1 MTRSPI
7 ELFWTAK
14 KEKKCNQGG
23 LAGPPST
30 QGHVKSGQEL
40 EVTVWDGTEYKEKRK
55 PLIRMDVKKFKQM
68 IVDYISREI
77 LQPHATCQ

>member
-1 MTRSPI
+1 MQPWWFGWAS
-7 ELFWTAK
+7 F
-14 KEKKCNQGG
+14 
-23 LAGPPST
+23 PST

-55 PLIRMDVKKFKQM
+55 SLIRMDVKKFKQM